1 MMHNEVMSTMEK
13 SVRQTVSLPGR
24 LARHVRHLAKARK
37 TSANRVLLDL
47 IESGLAAKESEKQRF
62 FALAAR
68 LTETSDPAEQQ
79 RLKEE
84 LAAMTFGR

>member
-1 MMHNEVMSTMEK
+1 MGTMEK
-13 SVRQTVSLPGR
+13 SVRHSVSLPGR
-24 LARHVRHLAKARK
+24 LARQVRHLAKTRK

-47 IESGLAAKESEKQRF
+47 IETGLTAKESEKERF

-68 LTETSDPAEQQ
+68 LTETNDPAEQQ

-84 LAAMTFGR
+84 LAGMTFGR